1 MDASDIFHFP
11 RTREA
16 QSCFEQLRTGA
27 AHAIVLYGP
36 RRSGKTRFL
45 LRDMAPLAEAAGWRA
60 IYASFWPAPD
70 DPAAAIVHEIERR
83 AGVRTRRAAL
93 DLFRQAEIS
102 ASVRTSGPAVLEAAV
117 KKPAQPRAARPRLL
131 DALLDEMCAGRR
143 RVLLLLDEFQELG
156 VSKAHAHFIAALRT
170 SLDKRS
176 GQVCAIFT
184 GSSDPG
190 LRAMFADQRAPLFN
204 FGDRIALEPLGR
216 AFVAHQRAA
225 LAKRGVQV
233 AEAKLERALVAL
245 NRRPVEFS
253 AFRNKLL
260 RQDSADPDR
269 ALAETRAEMAEHYG
283 FPHIWDALGALPRAT
298 FRVLAEAKASPFETD
313 GLEAIARLAGLPA
326 VSAQT
331 VQGAMRT
338 LERRGLVRQYVSRG
352 PYAPL
357 DDAFVDWALARP
369 AAEFRA
375 PAAKGATRRD

>member
-60 IYASFWPAPD
+60 IYASFWPAPG

-83 AGVRTRRAAL
+83 ASVRTKRAAL
-93 DLFRQAEIS
+93 DLFRQAEIT
-102 ASVRTSGPAVLEAAV
+102 ASVRTTGPAVLEAAV

-131 DALLDEMCAGRR
+131 DAVLDEICAGRR
-143 RVLLLLDEFQELG
+143 RALLLLG
-156 VSKAHAHFIAALRT
+156 VSKAHAHFIATLRT

-216 AFVAHQRAA
+216 AFVVHQRAA

-233 AEAKLERALVAL
+233 AEAKLERALIAL

-260 RQDSADPDR
+260 RQDAADPDR

-283 FPHIWDALGALPRAT
+283 FPQIWDALGALPRAT
-298 FRVLAEAKASPFETD
+298 FRVLAEAKATPFETD
-313 GLEAIARLAGLPA
+313 GLEAIARLVGLPA

-357 DDAFVDWALARP
+357 DDAFVDWALERP
-369 AAEFRA
+369 TADFRA
-375 PAAKGATRRD
+375 AAPASGRRPKRD